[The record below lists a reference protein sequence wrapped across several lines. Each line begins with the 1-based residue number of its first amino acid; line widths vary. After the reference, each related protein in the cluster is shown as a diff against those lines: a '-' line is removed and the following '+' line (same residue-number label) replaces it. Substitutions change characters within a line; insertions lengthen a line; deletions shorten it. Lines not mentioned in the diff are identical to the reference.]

1 MDGTNQAK
9 RKSGRGC
16 CWSGTVYKC
25 VQMKR
30 GKSRSLSCVFY
41 KHYGG
46 FWWMWQNMS
55 QRDHLFFVDLCFYIM
70 FNLQIWWKLMK
81 YSPQHTDPL
90 ECQELKVH
98 FSSHRIQWKVDVTTF
113 HQNFTIRINHSPGR
127 YIPVPW
133 IQWGLGGGKFFTTGV
148 ALLRGKGF
156 MEIKKKNMCLFCTN
170 SLPNVDTKI
179 WRPVDMGNNTFFHTP
194 TILELVSVE
203 HCCLSGKRCCLGAGA
218 KFNRWWSR
226 CPFKDGTLNSIWVN
240 HSEVIW
246 HHPNTPPNY
255 PRFREVEG
263 LRKKNIT
270 RQVSMWVALYFFGKH
285 SEGTLAVRNFPLQ
298 SDGFRLKGILT
309 WRTSTERPSSWGCV
323 GCFGISKVCSLIGW
337 RTFSL
342 AMAPNEGLPTET
354 MRIEEETWRNIFPHH
369 VPTKNSCSK
378 NGRY

>member
-98 FSSHRIQWKVDVTTF
+98 FSSHRIQWKVNVTTF

-263 LRKKNIT
+263 LRKKKYN
-270 RQVSMWVALYFFGKH
+270 A
-285 SEGTLAVRNFPLQ
+285 
-298 SDGFRLKGILT
+298 
-309 WRTSTERPSSWGCV
+309 PSFHV
-323 GCFGISKVCSLIGW
+323 GCPVLFRKTLRRHACSEKFPPSIRRFQAQGHSYVKNLHRKAEFLGLCGLLWHQQSLLPHWMANFFTGYGSKWGPPNRNHEDW
-337 RTFSL
+337 RRN
-342 AMAPNEGLPTET
+342 MKKHLPTPCPNKKFLFQK
-354 MRIEEETWRNIFPHH
+354 W
-369 VPTKNSCSK
+369 
-378 NGRY
+378 